1 MSTLPSRQDEALM
14 TSPECKWERLRPE
27 EFEERLANRPIVY
40 LPLGLCEPHGHI
52 APFGLDTIKAVYLC
66 EEAARRFGGVVA
78 PTQGYQIHETGYHAP
93 WLAEVMGNVNPR
105 LAALPPHVV
114 VESLLYQLR
123 AFRNA
128 GFAAAVVVSGHHG
141 GNQYDLREVARM
153 FCETYPFEVFAGSD
167 PELVEGH
174 YEGDHAGFYEIS
186 QLLAIDPSLIDLS
199 RADRVRNDPL
209 GRFAQNPDAGEATT
223 ADGRRMLD
231 LALERLGEIVN
242 GFSLKNRGASFIP
255 MEAMPLLWE
264 RINAGRAGWRTLN
277 LR

>member
-1 MSTLPSRQDEALM
+1 M
-14 TSPECKWERLRPE
+14 TSPESRWERLRPE
-27 EFEERLANRPIVY
+27 EFEQRLASCPIVY

-93 WLAEVMGNVNPR
+93 WLAEVIGNVNPR

-114 VESLLYQLR
+114 LESLLYQLR

-128 GFAAAVVVSGHHG
+128 GFAATVIVSGHHG
-141 GNQYDLREVARM
+141 GNQYDLRTVTQV
-153 FCETYPFEVFAGSD
+153 FCETYPFEAFAGSD
-167 PELVEGH
+167 PELVRGH

-186 QLLAIDPSLIDLS
+186 QLLAIDPSLVDLS
-199 RADRVRNDPL
+199 RADRVRSDPL
-209 GRFAQNPDAGEATT
+209 GRFAQNADAGKATA

-242 GFSLKNRGASFIP
+242 GFSLKNRAASFIP
-255 MEAMPLLWE
+255 MEAMPPLWE